1 MLGSLILYLKAMRK
15 VMFQLSGFYCR
26 AYGRRAL
33 GLAICMQNVAGSAVE
48 LWGFGCPEELRL
60 VGLGDPKSDL
70 GILV

>member
-1 MLGSLILYLKAMRK
+1 MKPAGL
-15 VMFQLSGFYCR
+15 QR